1 MLPVRQK
8 RYEPPRPGA
17 DKVKTTRNF
26 KAEIRALFDLY
37 DVNKDGSIS
46 HDEMMDAIQHN
57 ALLYSREQDSLDRG
71 LSETDIARLV
81 RKMDQDGSNAVEFDE
96 FYDFFSAIWT

>member
-1 MLPVRQK
+1 M
-8 RYEPPRPGA
+8 G
-17 DKVKTTRNF
+17 
-26 KAEIRALFDLY
+26 FD
-37 DVNKDGSIS
+37 
-46 HDEMMDAIQHN
+46 DEMMDAIQHN

-81 RKMDQDGSNAVEFDE
+81 RKMAVEFDE